1 MSKLRIVFM
10 GTPDFA
16 AVILKAV
23 AAWEGGEVVA
33 VYTQPD
39 RPAGRG
45 KKLKASATKEL
56 AMELGLP
63 VYQPRNFREDADVEA
78 LAALRPDVLVVAA
91 YGLLLPQR
99 VLDIPAMG
107 PYNVHGSLL
116 PQYRGAAPIQRA
128 VMNGDTISGITI
140 MKMEAGL
147 DSGPMLLQQA
157 VSIEPEDTAG
167 TLFDTLA
174 EHGAKLMVGAL
185 GMIAEGRAAFV
196 RQNEELVTH
205 AAKITSEEEYI
216 DWSMDA
222 KSIHNIIRG
231 LTPVPGAKSVLNMEG
246 RDPVMLRLEPGQP
259 VEGKGDYAPGT
270 LIGMDGDALLV
281 ACGSGAYRITRLRP
295 AGKASMSAT
304 DFYNGRLRNLP
315 EPYGVLSKKQG

>member
-1 MSKLRIVFM
+1 M

-23 AAWEGGEVVA
+23 ADWEGGEVVA

-45 KKLKASATKEL
+45 KKLKASAAKEL
-56 AMELGLP
+56 ALELGLP
-63 VYQPRNFREDADVEA
+63 VYQPRNFRDDADVKA
-78 LAALRPDVLVVAA
+78 LADLRPDVLVVAA

-99 VLDIPAMG
+99 VLDIPTMG

-128 VMNGDTISGITI
+128 VMNGDAISGVTI

-157 VSIEPEDTAG
+157 VSIEPGDTAG

-185 GMIAEGRAAFV
+185 GMITEGRAAFV
-196 RQNEELVTH
+196 PQNEKLVTH
-205 AAKITSEEEYI
+205 AAKITAEEEYI

-222 KSIHNIIRG
+222 KAIHNIIRG
-231 LTPVPGAKSVLNMEG
+231 LTPAPGAKSVLNVEG
-246 RDPVMLRLEPGQP
+246 RDPVVLRLEPGQP
-259 VEGKGDYAPGT
+259 VEGKGEYAPGT
-270 LIGMDGDALLV
+270 LVGMDGDALLV

-304 DFYNGRLRNLP
+304 DFYNGRLRNLSA
-315 EPYGVLSKKQG
+315 PYGHLSRKQG

>member
-16 AVILKAV
+16 AVVLKAV

-56 AMELGLP
+56 ALELGLP
-63 VYQPRNFREDADVEA
+63 VYQPRNFRDDADVQA
-78 LAALRPDVLVVAA
+78 LADLKPDVLVVAA

-99 VLDIPAMG
+99 VLDIPTMG

-128 VMNGDTISGITI
+128 VMNGDTISGVTI

-157 VSIEPEDTAG
+157 VSIEPDDTAG

-205 AAKITSEEEYI
+205 AAKITVSEEYI
-216 DWSMDA
+216 DWTKDA
-222 KSIHNIIRG
+222 RSIHNIIRG
-231 LTPVPGAKSVLNMEG
+231 LTPAPGAKTVLNIEG
-246 RDPVMLRLEPGQP
+246 REAVTLRIEPGQP
-259 VEGKGDYAPGT
+259 VETAANAEPGT

-295 AGKASMSAT
+295 AGKSTMSAT
-304 DFYNGRLRNLP
+304 DFRNGRLRDLP
-315 EPYGVLSKKQG
+315 EPYGRLTGKAE